1 MLENIAYTGVL
12 RSGETYSEPFED
24 LRIVSD
30 DLFQRACALRKSRSR
45 KTERTVPMS
54 SKSQSL
60 LSGNIFCGHCGGRL
74 TPSRSGKNRLLKDGT
89 MSNTIRYTYVC
100 YNQNRKRKDCDGP
113 CTYTC
118 HIVDDVVIDV
128 IRNLLGKLTDSP
140 KDALM
145 ESLGQNKL
153 SESQK
158 QINETKTNL
167 DTAQKI
173 LDNVNKEVLA
183 SITGESPYSKEQISV
198 VLQEQ
203 NNKVAALS
211 ERLESLLQLKK
222 NSQKSMAESAN
233 MLENIYTW
241 AESFDKVDLQSKKMI
256 AANLVKKIIVHRD
269 YKIQIELNVDI
280 EALALAVGESIP
292 LKIAS

>member
-1 MLENIAYTGVL
+1 
-12 RSGETYSEPFED
+12 
-24 LRIVSD
+24 
-30 DLFQRACALRKSRSR
+30 
-45 KTERTVPMS
+45 
-54 SKSQSL
+54 
-60 LSGNIFCGHCGGRL
+60 
-74 TPSRSGKNRLLKDGT
+74 